1 MHRTIGYPDLMIL
14 ISIAVI
20 IFMTR
25 RPRKPP
31 RFPRHPVPSHE
42 PLAFFPRI
50 KRGADHWRF

>member
-1 MHRTIGYPDLMIL
+1 MHRVGFPDLMIL

-20 IFMTR
+20 IFIAR

-42 PLAFFPRI
+42 PLDLFVRI
-50 KRGADHWRF
+50 KRRADSWRF